1 MTLPLSPAEINLAD
15 PAAFERGEALNLFRI
30 LRREKPVHFN
40 PGGRLFGDNAGSAGV
55 PLGDATMK
63 PFWNLTKYADVVAV
77 SRDPA
82 LWSSEKGITQFAPE
96 RLSPE
101 DELMNIDGKMLI
113 TIDPPRHVRL
123 RRLVNK
129 GFTPRAVIAM
139 EAHIRQIA
147 TEILDDVAAKG
158 ECDFVLDVAAL
169 LPLAVICRMMGVEK
183 KDWNLIFQLTNK
195 VLGGGDPEYQTD
207 RPVEERGTMDAA
219 RTTIVSG
226 FAGMLQFWATL
237 LADRRKYRRDDLV
250 SLLADAEIE
259 GEALTDA
266 DILWFS
272 ILLVVAGNETTRNA
286 ISGGLLALC
295 QHPGER
301 ARLQADMSLID
312 TAVEEILRWTS
323 PVTHMARVAKT
334 DTEIRGQRIKTGE
347 RVVLWYA
354 SVNRDEDVF
363 PEPDHFDITR
373 SPNEHLAFGI
383 GEHFCLGAGFA
394 RLELKVIFQE
404 LFRRFPDIELAG
416 EPERLRSTF
425 IGGIKHLPVRF
436 ARRG

>member
-1 MTLPLSPAEINLAD
+1 MTLSASPAEINLAD
-15 PAAFERGEALNLFRI
+15 PAPFERGEALELFRI
-30 LRREKPVHFN
+30 LRREMPVHFN
-40 PGGRLFGDNAGSAGV
+40 PGGRVGGDNAASAGS
-55 PLGDATMK
+55 PLGDVEMQA
-63 PFWNLTKYADVVAV
+63 FWNLTRYADVVAV
-77 SRDPA
+77 SRNPS
-82 LWSSEKGITQFAPE
+82 LWSSEKGITQFAAE
-96 RLSPE
+96 TVSPE
-101 DELMNIDGKMLI
+101 DQMMNIDGKMLI
-113 TIDPPRHVRL
+113 TIDPPKHIRL

-129 GFTPRAVIAM
+129 GFTPRAVAAM
-139 EAHIRQIA
+139 EEHIRQIV
-147 TEILDDVAAKG
+147 TEILDDISGKG
-158 ECDFVLDVAAL
+158 ECDFVLEVASL

-207 RPVEERGTMDAA
+207 LPIDQRGTMAAA
-219 RTTIVSG
+219 RTTIISG
-226 FAGMLQFWATL
+226 FAGMLQLWSAL
-237 LADRRKYRRDDLV
+237 LADRRKQRRDDLV

-259 GEALTDA
+259 GEALSDE

-272 ILLVVAGNETTRNA
+272 VLLIVAGNETTRNA

-295 QHPGER
+295 QHPEER

-323 PVTHMARVAKT
+323 PVTHMARVAT
-334 DTEIRGQRIKTGE
+334 ADTEIHGQRIKAGE
-347 RVVLWYA
+347 RVVMWYA

-363 PEPDHFDITR
+363 PEPDRFDITR
-373 SPNEHLAFGI
+373 TPNEHLAFGI

-404 LFRRFPDIELAG
+404 LFRRFPDIQLAG

-436 ARRG
+436 TPR